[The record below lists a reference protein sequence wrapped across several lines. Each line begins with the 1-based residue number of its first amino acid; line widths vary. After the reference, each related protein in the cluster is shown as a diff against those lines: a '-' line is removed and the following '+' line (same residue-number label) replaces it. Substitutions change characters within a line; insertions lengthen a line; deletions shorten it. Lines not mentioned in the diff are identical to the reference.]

1 MDARYRH
8 HIRPAAVLM
17 LSLTAAC
24 WAADQFGV
32 LTGVRMAVHNAVNP
46 GRLAVLSLA
55 PPSVQSADNSE
66 AAGEIAELQNAL
78 LVNELQRR
86 QLLLDNA
93 RLQRELRDERRTA
106 SLQTVNSSD
115 LVNFIALKARVLS
128 HSRLPGQLKNAI
140 IDAGRTQGLKESDL
154 VISQDGIIVD
164 KGTDHRLEEGDKVAY
179 GAAIIGRITQ
189 LSRWVSLVQ
198 PITDSNYT
206 GAVQLVQLSDQ
217 GATLGARGLLEG
229 SGKEFCRVTGIPYT
243 EAVSVGDEVFA
254 SSVQGINS
262 PRLYYGQVVHAVFSE
277 GGQWDIIVRPAF
289 NPALLDEVAIV
300 KPRLSRQRTQR
311 NLPDK
316 DGDRS

>member
-1 MDARYRH
+1 MNARHRH
-8 HIRPAAVLM
+8 HIRPVAVLM
-17 LSLTAAC
+17 LSLTTAC
-24 WAADQFGV
+24 WAADQFGL
-32 LTGVRMAVHNAVNP
+32 LTGVRMAAHNAVNP
-46 GRLAVLSLA
+46 GRLAVLSMT
-55 PPSVQSADNSE
+55 PPVAEPAGGSE
-66 AAGEIAELQNAL
+66 SSGEIAELQDAL

-140 IDAGRTQGLKESDL
+140 IDAGRTQGLRESDL
-154 VISQDGIIVD
+154 VISGDGIIID
-164 KGTDHRLEEGDKVAY
+164 KGTDHRLEEGDKVAH

-198 PITDSNYT
+198 PITDRQYT
-206 GAVQLVQLSDQ
+206 GAVQLVQLRDQ

-229 SGKEFCRVTGIPYT
+229 SGEEFCRVTGIPYT

-289 NPALLDEVAIV
+289 NPARLNEVAIV

-311 NLPDK
+311 PLPTT
-316 DGDRS
+316 GDRS